1 MAPLPPQSQTQTPSH
16 PSRDLSR
23 RIQAVTLLLAASSLL
38 SRVLGYGRDWL
49 ISYHYGAT
57 GQTDVYQ
64 ASFTVPDMLNY
75 LLAGGALTVSLL
87 PRMSALYAQERQDPP
102 PPGTLA
108 PSDRAFSVVFTF
120 MAATTALLVVLA
132 EVFAEPLIAWW
143 FDGFSP
149 EKAAQT
155 AHLTRIVLPAQLFF
169 VTGGLIQATLLAR
182 QSFRAMALTPLL
194 YNAGIIAGGLLG
206 SQSASI
212 EGFSWGALVGALLGG
227 LVVPAW
233 SARGRLRLRLQW
245 APKDA
250 EIRSFLVTA
259 LPLMLGVSL
268 TTVDEW
274 LGRRYGSALPPGSIS
289 WLANARRVMLVP
301 IGLLGS
307 AAGQATGAYIAK
319 LWAERDQE
327 QLAEVLA
334 RSVAA
339 VIGLSLVLSAF
350 LVAMAAPVVAILFQ
364 YGRFHEVDVL
374 NTASALVPLSLGIA
388 AWGAQQVLS
397 RAFFAT
403 GDTWRPMVTTT
414 VLTAAMVPAYAML
427 AKGWGIR
434 GLGLAGTLG
443 MTLQVAALL
452 VLARRRLGLHARP
465 LLSGMARASIVAVAS
480 GGATYLLDRWLL
492 SWPGLPH
499 APRWALLLRLGA
511 TGTLWL
517 GLFVVLG
524 TALRMP
530 GMPARLERI
539 VHRMR
544 VQPQKIAG

>member
-1 MAPLPPQSQTQTPSH
+1 MAETH
-16 PSRDLSR
+16 PSRDLAR

-64 ASFTVPDMLNY
+64 ASFTIPDMLNY

-87 PRMSALYAQERQDPP
+87 PRMAALYAQEQHEPP
-102 PPGTLA
+102 LPGTQA
-108 PSDRAFSVVFTF
+108 PSDRAFSVVFTA
-120 MAATTALLVVLA
+120 MTVATALLVLLA

-149 EKAAQT
+149 TQAAQT

-169 VTGGLIQATLLAR
+169 VMGGLIQATLLAR

-194 YNAGIIAGGLLG
+194 YNAGIIIGGLLG

-227 LVVPAW
+227 LIVPAW
-233 SARGRLRLRLQW
+233 SARGRLHLRLQW
-245 APKDA
+245 APKDQ
-250 EIRSFLVTA
+250 EIRNFLITA

-274 LGRRYGSALPPGSIS
+274 LGRRYGSALPSGSIS
-289 WLANARRVMLVP
+289 WLANGRRVMLVP

-319 LWAERDQE
+319 LWAEQQRE
-327 QLAEVLA
+327 ELAEVLA

-350 LVAMAAPVVAILFQ
+350 LVAMAEPVVAILFQ
-364 YGRFHEVDVL
+364 YGHFHQSDVIR
-374 NTASALVPLSLGIA
+374 TASALVPLSLGIA

-414 VLTAAMVPAYAML
+414 LITAAMVQVYAVL
-427 AKGWGIR
+427 AHRYGIQ
-434 GLGLAGTLG
+434 GLGLAGTIG

-465 LLSGMARASIVAVAS
+465 LLSGTARALVVAVVA
-480 GGATYLLDRWLL
+480 GGAAALLDRWLVT
-492 SWPGLPH
+492 WPGLPH
-499 APRWALLLRLGA
+499 PQRLATLVRLGA
-511 TGTLWL
+511 AGTLWL

-524 TALRMP
+524 SLLRMP
-530 GMPARLERI
+530 GMPTRLERML
-539 VHRMR
+539 RR
-544 VQPQKIAG
+544 PQR